1 MIRFYRSFI
10 SLHEHDEDEE
20 PQRLPEVRV
29 ADVHPI
35 RGVRIAQLGKE
46 PVEVTLS
53 PGTSKT
59 IQQLIDEA
67 LLPAG
72 VDMHYLVNMQR
83 VAVDHAVQNGD
94 TVVSV
99 KSFVAG

>member
-1 MIRFYRSFI
+1 LR
-10 SLHEHDEDEE
+10 EHDEEGGPE
-20 PQRLPEVRV
+20 RLPEVRV
-29 ADVHPI
+29 ADAHPI

-46 PVEVTLS
+46 PVEVTLPAGS
-53 PGTSKT
+53 SKT

-67 LLPAG
+67 LLPSGA
-72 VDMHYLVNMQR
+72 DMHYLVNMQR
-83 VAVDHAVQNGD
+83 VGTDHAVQNGD